1 MSGKTTGILYIMTDS
16 SRTNKEKAQI
26 LKEKIRKTLLGS
38 KDKNGLFIQIVV
50 YTLLICIGFVYIY
63 PLLYMFITSMMP
75 LGDLLDSSIKWIP
88 SQIYIK
94 NYLEALSVIKFRNTI
109 FSTLYI
115 AFAPTLFQVVVCSMI
130 GYGFAVYNFRG
141 KKILMALMIFT
152 FIIPPQITMMPTY
165 VLYTDL
171 KLLGSMKA
179 FVLPAM
185 LGQGFKSAI
194 FILIYYQFFRQIPK
208 SLFDAAKIDG
218 AGHFG
223 AYFRI
228 ALPSAVPAVIVVFLF
243 SFVWYWNETYLVG
256 LFLGNTGMGVK
267 SSLTTLLLELTRFEQ
282 IYDQLYPVTQNSPN
296 RINEAIKMAGTM
308 IAIAPLLIAYFFLQK
323 YFVESV
329 DRTGITGE

>member
-141 KKILMALMIFT
+141 NWPRT
-152 FIIPPQITMMPTY
+152 P
-165 VLYTDL
+165 
-171 KLLGSMKA
+171 S
-179 FVLPAM
+179 
-185 LGQGFKSAI
+185 S
-194 FILIYYQFFRQIPK
+194 
-208 SLFDAAKIDG
+208 DA
-218 AGHFG
+218 
-223 AYFRI
+223 
-228 ALPSAVPAVIVVFLF
+228 
-243 SFVWYWNETYLVG
+243 
-256 LFLGNTGMGVK
+256 
-267 SSLTTLLLELTRFEQ
+267 
-282 IYDQLYPVTQNSPN
+282 
-296 RINEAIKMAGTM
+296 
-308 IAIAPLLIAYFFLQK
+308 
-323 YFVESV
+323 
-329 DRTGITGE
+329 